1 MGAVGRDIFRVGGF
15 NECGNGRPDCRQAR
29 RGSGPIVF
37 LPHLAPW
44 RRRCWRRQSCD
55 ELPLQAL
62 ACPALQ
68 GPDVPHKLWRGRP
81 WGAPGQVSPDIG
93 ANRPEMNR
101 PYGLLRM
108 SEKWN
113 WMMFNAE

>member
-1 MGAVGRDIFRVGGF
+1 MSRT
-15 NECGNGRPDCRQAR
+15 
-29 RGSGPIVF
+29 S
-37 LPHLAPW
+37 
-44 RRRCWRRQSCD
+44 
-55 ELPLQAL
+55 
-62 ACPALQ
+62 
-68 GPDVPHKLWRGRP
+68 LWRGRA
-81 WGAPGQVSPDIG
+81 WGAPGQASPDIG

>member
-1 MGAVGRDIFRVGGF
+1 MIGFRMKMIARLAKSSTARTRTAA
-15 NECGNGRPDCRQAR
+15 NEASERALRAAAQSDP
-29 RGSGPIVF
+29 PPF
-37 LPHLAPW
+37 LTREPVL
-44 RRRCWRRQSCD
+44 RCKGLMSRTS
-55 ELPLQAL
+55 
-62 ACPALQ
+62 
-68 GPDVPHKLWRGRP
+68 LWRGRA

>member
-1 MGAVGRDIFRVGGF
+1 MSRTSSGAAVHGVLR
-15 NECGNGRPDCRQAR
+15 
-29 RGSGPIVF
+29 
-37 LPHLAPW
+37 
-44 RRRCWRRQSCD
+44 
-55 ELPLQAL
+55 
-62 ACPALQ
+62 
-68 GPDVPHKLWRGRP
+68 
-81 WGAPGQVSPDIG
+81 GQVSPDIG